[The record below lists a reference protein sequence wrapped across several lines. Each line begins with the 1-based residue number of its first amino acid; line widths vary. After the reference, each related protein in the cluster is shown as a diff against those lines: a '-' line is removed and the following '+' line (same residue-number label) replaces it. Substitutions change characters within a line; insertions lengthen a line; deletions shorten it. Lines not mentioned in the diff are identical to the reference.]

1 MKYVN
6 QAIRKVD
13 AMSLVT
19 GKPVYTGD
27 MVPANTLMVKMLRSP
42 HAHALIEE
50 IDTAAALKDLLR

>member
-27 MVPANTLMVKMLRSP
+27 MVPANTSLPIKMYPRAASPPRARPTRSP
-42 HAHALIEE
+42 AP
-50 IDTAAALKDLLR
+50 TTG